1 MSLAEASAYNRVM
14 SRVAC
19 LSLLALACGE
29 VARYPGGGGGAGGAG
44 GAGAGGGGGT
54 APSPTAAAALM
65 RTLEELAAF
74 GQKRVGTPGGKQAQ
88 DYLVAR
94 FRELGLEDVHT
105 EDFQFPR
112 HDVEAATVLLKTG
125 FSPPAP
131 VGFDVFEGSG
141 GGDVEAAVVFVGAA
155 VGGLG
160 GVDVRD
166 KIALVQRNPSL
177 HRSTQ
182 YENVARA
189 GALAM
194 LYISQA
200 PDNLRQVGSVR
211 RAWEA
216 VGPIPAITIGSED
229 GEAVMRALAMN
240 LPVSAHI
247 QTRVVG
253 TPASGGNVVGRIRG
267 REGNRGQ
274 LVLGAHFDTWFVGS
288 VDNTSGVA
296 ALLALAELRARKGER
311 PRYDL
316 VFVAWDG
323 EEVGLYGGY
332 SFVRQHTVVT
342 PEPVLAIL
350 NFEMPSSKDASLQA
364 LGHSNT
370 PVLERALE
378 DALLNRTYSFYVG
391 LEVVPSFFGGIIPT
405 DIQGAY
411 RVGIPTAS
419 TVVDTAYYHTTAD
432 TPDKVDLAVLA
443 EAAERFEKA
452 LDELDAAE
460 PAAFTVRDP
469 KLWQLELAL
478 SPGGG
483 FDVVARDST
492 GKPQPSATVGLTV
505 FYDHYFP
512 AGAVTATSG
521 ADGKAH
527 LGLDPA
533 WLRMGTG
540 HRFAH
545 LWAGTDYPL
554 VEAIVSVGQ

>member
-1 MSLAEASAYNRVM
+1 MVPR
-14 SRVAC
+14 
-19 LSLLALACGE
+19 LALVTFLALSCGE
-29 VARYPGGGGGAGGAG
+29 VTRYPGAGGAG
-44 GAGAGGGGGT
+44 GAGGTAGAGGGAGSGAT
-54 APSPTAAAALM
+54 SPTATVSLM
-65 RTLEELAAF
+65 RTLDELAAL
-74 GQKRVGTPGGKQAQ
+74 GQKRVGTPGGKLAQ
-88 DYLVAR
+88 DYVLAR

-105 EDFQFPR
+105 EEFQFPR
-112 HDVEAATVLLKTG
+112 HDVEAATVLLKNG
-125 FSPPAP
+125 FGPPAP

-141 GGDVEAAVVFVGAA
+141 SGDVNAPVVFVGAA

-182 YENVARA
+182 YENVAKA

-194 LYISQA
+194 LYVSQA

-211 RAWEA
+211 RSFEA
-216 VGPIPAITIGSED
+216 VGPIPAITIGSDD
-229 GEAVMRALAMN
+229 GEAIMRALAMS
-240 LPVSAHI
+240 LPVSAQI
-247 QTRVVG
+247 TTRVAG

-267 REGNRGQ
+267 REGSRGQ
-274 LVLGAHFDTWFVGS
+274 LVIGAHFDTWFVGS

-296 ALLALAELRARKGER
+296 ALLALAGLRARRGER

-316 VFVAWDG
+316 VFVGWDG

-332 SFVRQHTVVT
+332 SYVRQHTVLT

-350 NFEMPSSKDASLQA
+350 NFEMPSSRDASLQA

-370 PVLERALE
+370 PVLEMALE
-378 DALLNRTYSFYVG
+378 DAMLNRTYTFYVG

-443 EAAERFEKA
+443 EAAERFDKA

-460 PAAFTVRDP
+460 PSAFAVRDP
-469 KLWQLELAL
+469 KLWQLGLGVAPL
-478 SPGGG
+478 G
-483 FDVVARDST
+483 FDVTVKDST
-492 GKPQPSATVGLTV
+492 GAPQPSAAVGMTV

-512 AGAVTATSG
+512 AGEVRATSG

-527 LGLDPA
+527 LALDPA
-533 WLRMGTG
+533 WLQLGTG

-554 VEAIVSVGQ
+554 VEAILSVGP